1 MKPFFQRMAKLTDK
15 TTAALRRLCRWDL
28 LAFLV
33 IVSLAAFYLRYVNF
47 PFESADY
54 KYFLKKW
61 YDSID
66 AAGGFRGIGQ
76 VYGNYTPPYMYLM
89 ALMTYLPVSDL
100 VAIKLFSILFD
111 YLLAFFVGLLV
122 KQVSGSKVTA
132 LMAYTATLFLP
143 TVFFN
148 SALWAQC
155 DSIFVTF
162 LIMSLYFMLRE
173 KDCASM
179 ISFGLA
185 FSFKLQAI
193 FFIPVLLL
201 ALLKKRIRFRAFL
214 LAPLVFFLLGLPAVI
229 MGMRFSDAYGVYFLQ
244 ASYYPQINLN
254 APNLYVWWE
263 GMFNYAPYEGFES
276 SMVWFAFGAV
286 GCAMLPLYKTDFSS
300 DDRHVWILITAFFAA
315 FMPFVLP
322 HMHERYWYF
331 SDILALILL
340 FCRPKEWYL
349 SLLIFLPSLYAV
361 CIYLFYAS
369 HDALAFF
376 ALLMLAGICLL
387 GAALWKHVK
396 SIAKA

>member
-15 TTAALRRLCRWDL
+15 TTAALHRLCRWDL

-89 ALMTYLPVSDL
+89 ALMTYLPASDL

-162 LIMSLYFMLRE
+162 LIMSLYFMLKE

>member
-89 ALMTYLPVSDL
+89 ALMTYLPASDL

-162 LIMSLYFMLRE
+162 LIMSLYFMLKE

-244 ASYYPQINLN
+244 ASY
-254 APNLYVWWE
+254 
-263 GMFNYAPYEGFES
+263 
-276 SMVWFAFGAV
+276 
-286 GCAMLPLYKTDFSS
+286 
-300 DDRHVWILITAFFAA
+300 
-315 FMPFVLP
+315 
-322 HMHERYWYF
+322 
-331 SDILALILL
+331 
-340 FCRPKEWYL
+340 
-349 SLLIFLPSLYAV
+349 
-361 CIYLFYAS
+361 
-369 HDALAFF
+369 
-376 ALLMLAGICLL
+376 
-387 GAALWKHVK
+387 
-396 SIAKA
+396 

>member
-1 MKPFFQRMAKLTDK
+1 
-15 TTAALRRLCRWDL
+15 
-28 LAFLV
+28 
-33 IVSLAAFYLRYVNF
+33 
-47 PFESADY
+47 
-54 KYFLKKW
+54 
-61 YDSID
+61 
-66 AAGGFRGIGQ
+66 
-76 VYGNYTPPYMYLM
+76 
-89 ALMTYLPVSDL
+89 
-100 VAIKLFSILFD
+100 
-111 YLLAFFVGLLV
+111 
-122 KQVSGSKVTA
+122 
-132 LMAYTATLFLP
+132 
-143 TVFFN
+143 
-148 SALWAQC
+148 
-155 DSIFVTF
+155 
-162 LIMSLYFMLRE
+162 
-173 KDCASM
+173 
-179 ISFGLA
+179 
-185 FSFKLQAI
+185 
-193 FFIPVLLL
+193 
-201 ALLKKRIRFRAFL
+201 
-214 LAPLVFFLLGLPAVI
+214 
-229 MGMRFSDAYGVYFLQ
+229 
-244 ASYYPQINLN
+244 
-254 APNLYVWWE
+254 
-263 GMFNYAPYEGFES
+263 MFNYAPYEGFES